1 MSSSLDKWVQ
11 AKEQQKREAD
21 RQKQERMQMIKQEQ
35 MKEVTGHPVI
45 SQRARQLGQ
54 NRDYQARMSWKQVK
68 EEKLY
73 ILKTEKASLEREE
86 QQRHLDKQGKYLT
99 KESAKYLSHKENYN
113 SQIPSLVEERL
124 LTYG

>member
-1 MSSSLDKWVQ
+1 
-11 AKEQQKREAD
+11 
-21 RQKQERMQMIKQEQ
+21 MQMIKQEQ